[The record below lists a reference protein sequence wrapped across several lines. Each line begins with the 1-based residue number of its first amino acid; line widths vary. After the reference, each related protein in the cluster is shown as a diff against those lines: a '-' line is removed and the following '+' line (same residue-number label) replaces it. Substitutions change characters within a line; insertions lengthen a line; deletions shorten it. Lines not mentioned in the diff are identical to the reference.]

1 MHRRLMRIAAA
12 TGLVAAIA
20 APLTLTMS
28 AAAGGLPLLGG
39 GSGSGTTN
47 TITNTV
53 TTVTNTVTS
62 AVNTVTG
69 TVTGTATPTPAPAPS
84 TTTAAPTAP
93 STPPPVP
100 SLPTGSLPT
109 PSLPSLP
116 GLPGLPGPS
125 TPPSN
130 SSTDST
136 QAPAGTSSANALS
149 VPLLDTCVSCTSNS
163 AGPDAGSTD
172 SNATALRILGHDVSA
187 GHMSG
192 DNQNGSGNLIAL
204 PANPLLAL
212 AVADW
217 TAQTS
222 ASRGSDGTGG
232 SSSAS
237 SRAGLVDLALMNP
250 QGGPPVATLAILE
263 AGSDAS
269 WGPNGSSGNGYTNG
283 VNLNLGNGAL
293 VIILL
298 HSESHSSSA
307 GQTAGTYV
315 ASINGNQVLSNTQIP
330 QKLVITVPGVITIS
344 LLITNSDNC
353 SANAAVG
360 QVTDL
365 LGMSGEQL
373 GAFEVNATG
382 CAAPASNNG
391 GGNNGGGNNGGGNN
405 GGGNNGGG
413 NNGGGNNGGG
423 NNGGSSSAS
432 SSSGVEAASTGTGNV
447 GTPSTG
453 VGIGILGFLL
463 VGGGLTA
470 AVTSRVLRKRQS
482 AN

>member
-1 MHRRLMRIAAA
+1 MKRRLTKIAAA
-12 TGLVAAIA
+12 LGLVAAIA
-20 APLTLTMS
+20 APLTLTMGV
-28 AAAGGLPLLGG
+28 AAGGLPLVG
-39 GSGSGTTN
+39 GSGSGITN

-53 TTVTNTVTS
+53 TTVTNTVTN
-62 AVNTVTG
+62 AVNTVTAP
-69 TVTGTATPTPAPAPS
+69 VTPAPTPAPAPA
-84 TTTAAPTAP
+84 AAPTAP
-93 STPPPVP
+93 ADPPPVP

-109 PSLPSLP
+109 PSLPGLP
-116 GLPGLPGPS
+116 GLPGLPSPS
-125 TPPSN
+125 APASNTPSD
-130 SSTDST
+130 SS

-149 VPLLDTCVSCTSNS
+149 VPLLDTCVSCTNNS
-163 AGPDAGSTD
+163 AGPDSGSTD
-172 SNATALRILGHDVSA
+172 SNSTALRILGHDVSA
-187 GHMSG
+187 GHLAG

-222 ASRGSDGTGG
+222 ATRGSGGTGG
-232 SSSAS
+232 TSSSS
-237 SRAGLVDLALMNP
+237 SRAGLVDLDLTNP
-250 QGGPPVATLAILE
+250 QGGPPIATLAILE
-263 AGSDAS
+263 AGSNAS
-269 WGPNGSSGNGYTNG
+269 WSANGSSGNGYTNG

-298 HSESHSSSA
+298 HSESHSSSS

-315 ASINGNQVLSNTQIP
+315 ASINGNQILSNTQIP
-330 QKLVITVPGVITIS
+330 QKLVITVPGIITIS

-382 CAAPASNNG
+382 CAAPAGNNG

-423 NNGGSSSAS
+423 NNGGSSAG
-432 SSSGVEAASTGTGNV
+432 SSSGVQAASSGTGNV

-453 VGIGILGFLL
+453 VGIGIVGFLL

-470 AVTSRVLRKRQS
+470 AVSSRVRRNRQS
-482 AN
+482 R